1 MRADPF
7 TDRELE
13 SLRKASLLEK
23 GEHAFFCNEI
33 GLLHVSVFGLPK
45 QSDFFSDSLG

>member
-1 MRADPF
+1 MQILSPIK
-7 TDRELE
+7 ELE
-13 SLRKASLLEK
+13 ILRKASLLEK